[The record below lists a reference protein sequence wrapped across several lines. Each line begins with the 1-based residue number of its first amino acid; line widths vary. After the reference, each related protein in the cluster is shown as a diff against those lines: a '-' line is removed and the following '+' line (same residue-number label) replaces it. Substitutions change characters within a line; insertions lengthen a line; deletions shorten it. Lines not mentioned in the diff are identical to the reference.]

1 MRRIAIINQKG
12 GVGKTTTTVNLGC
25 GLARLGQKVILLDL
39 DPQAHLTMHLGIEP
53 SSELANIYDVM
64 TGGASLQDIFKPV
77 GDNILVAP
85 STIDL
90 AGAEIEL
97 AATVGREVILRDA
110 IEEYP
115 NEYDFLLMDCP
126 PSLGLLTINAL
137 AATDEIFITLQPHF
151 LALQGMGKLLETIQ
165 LVCKRINHNLKVT
178 GVILCMY
185 DSGTK
190 LANEVVADLEQF
202 FDNSRGTDLP
212 WANAKIFKTRI
223 RRNIKLA
230 EAPSFGRDI
239 FTYAPSSHGA
249 EDYLSLA
256 EEIVRQSECVQAGD
270 MIGTD
275 EKRAEEGDE
284 RQDIMNDDNCLRM
297 DNVQGDNANV
307 RESNERESQADNMQT
322 NDVADKGITADA
334 NNHKADNRP
343 DIAERG

>member
-1 MRRIAIINQKG
+1 MRKIAIINQKG

-25 GLARLGQKVILLDL
+25 GIAQLDKRVILIDL

-53 SSELANIYDVM
+53 DSELPNIYNVL
-64 TGGASLQDIFKPV
+64 TGSASLEGILKQV
-77 GDNILVAP
+77 ADNVLVAP

-97 AATVGREVILRDA
+97 ASVVGREVILRDA

-115 NEYDFLLMDCP
+115 KEYDFLFMDCP

-137 AATDEIFITLQPHF
+137 CAADEIFITLQPHF

-165 LVCKRINHNLKVT
+165 LVGRRINHNLRVT

-190 LANEVVADLEQF
+190 LANEVVADLERF
-202 FDNSRGTDLP
+202 FANINDESLP
-212 WANAKIFKTRI
+212 WAGAKVFKTRI

-230 EAPSFGRDI
+230 EAPSFGQDI
-239 FTYAPSSHGA
+239 FSYAPTSHGA

-256 EEIVRQSECVQAGD
+256 KEILNNDSANKPYSADKLSVSDVQN
-270 MIGTD
+270 D
-275 EKRAEEGDE
+275 ETQTE
-284 RQDIMNDDNCLRM
+284 ISP
-297 DNVQGDNANV
+297 NV
-307 RESNERESQADNMQT
+307 ADNISC
-322 NDVADKGITADA
+322 NPESI
-334 NNHKADNRP
+334 N
-343 DIAERG
+343 

>member
-25 GLARLGQKVILLDL
+25 GIAQLGKRVLLIDL

-53 SSELANIYDVM
+53 DSELPNIYNVL
-64 TGGASLQDIFKPV
+64 TGSASLEEILKQV
-77 GDNILVAP
+77 SENVLVAP

-97 AATVGREVILRDA
+97 ASTVGREVILRDA

-115 NEYDFLLMDCP
+115 KEYDFLLMDCP

-137 AATDEIFITLQPHF
+137 CSADEIFITLQPHF

-165 LVCKRINHNLKVT
+165 LVCRRINHNLKVT

-190 LANEVVADLEQF
+190 LANV
-202 FDNSRGTDLP
+202 
-212 WANAKIFKTRI
+212 
-223 RRNIKLA
+223 A
-230 EAPSFGRDI
+230 EAPSFGQDI
-239 FTYAPSSHGA
+239 FTYASTSHGA

-256 EEIVRQSECVQAGD
+256 KEILGD
-270 MIGTD
+270 SAISID
-275 EKRAEEGDE
+275 E
-284 RQDIMNDDNCLRM
+284 
-297 DNVQGDNANV
+297 
-307 RESNERESQADNMQT
+307 QADKEAEDIKQQK
-322 NDVADKGITADA
+322 DIPDA
-334 NNHKADNRP
+334 PLPPNIPPGGTHLQIPDNISCNP
-343 DIAERG
+343 ESIG